1 MSEASKFNLQ
11 NIIATL
17 DVESLFTNILLEE
30 TINNMVIDLFFTTD
44 KIHNFEREEIKQLL
58 TFASFESF
66 FIFDGEHYTQINGI
80 AMGSSLG
87 PTLANASLCHL
98 EKKQFSEC
106 HCKIFG
112 NFFCLRYVD
121 DIFVSFDSYTHL
133 LEFVDYMNH

>member
-30 TINNMVIDLFFTTD
+30 TINNMFIDLFLTTD

-98 EKKQFSEC
+98 EKK
-106 HCKIFG
+106 
-112 NFFCLRYVD
+112 
-121 DIFVSFDSYTHL
+121 
-133 LEFVDYMNH
+133 